1 MMGILFYLSHNAEVP
16 QPHQAAGLVTQTQ
29 SAEGEAFDWNE
40 VTGGL
45 FRVRSSTSR
54 PANAF
59 VVVPYRGA
67 WFYIADNDLESKST
81 FCADAALQSAG
92 RSDQNS
98 GPGADHR
105 GGWISC

>member
-1 MMGILFYLSHNAEVP
+1 M
-16 QPHQAAGLVTQTQ
+16 TQTQ

-45 FRVRSSTSR
+45 FGALVHQR

-81 FCADAALQSAG
+81 FMLLTQLFNLQAGQIKTVAPALTIG
-92 RSDQNS
+92 V
-98 GPGADHR
+98 
-105 GGWISC
+105 GG

>member
-1 MMGILFYLSHNAEVP
+1 MP

-40 VTGGL
+40 VTGGSFGCAL
-45 FRVRSSTSR
+45 HSR

-81 FCADAALQSAG
+81 
-92 RSDQNS
+92 
-98 GPGADHR
+98 
-105 GGWISC
+105 SCC

>member
-45 FRVRSSTSR
+45 SSGALVHQPAGQCVCGGAVSR
-54 PANAF
+54 G
-59 VVVPYRGA
+59 VVLHCG
-67 WFYIADNDLESKST
+67 
-81 FCADAALQSAG
+81 Q
-92 RSDQNS
+92 
-98 GPGADHR
+98 
-105 GGWISC
+105 